1 MRLPG
6 FCYFD
11 TLSLLDLEAC
21 LPPLR
26 GWASFGAGVHVG
38 QKRRNT
44 VTGGRQLIR
53 TFSFQY
59 MRSGAHLHLI
69 PKLSINPMTG
79 ILRRI
84 KS

>member
-26 GWASFGAGVHVG
+26 GWASFGTGVHVG
-38 QKRRNT
+38 
-44 VTGGRQLIR
+44 
-53 TFSFQY
+53 
-59 MRSGAHLHLI
+59 
-69 PKLSINPMTG
+69 
-79 ILRRI
+79 
-84 KS
+84 